1 VAAAAIR
8 RHRGGANQ
16 YAPGAGV
23 PELRAAVAAH
33 QAAHLRDRAR
43 PATEVLVTCG
53 ATEGIAA
60 AMLAFLEPRDDVVM
74 FEPSYD
80 SYAAACRWPGP
91 PARS

>member
-1 VAAAAIR
+1 
-8 RHRGGANQ
+8 
-16 YAPGAGV
+16 V

-33 QAAHLRDRAR
+33 QAATYGIELD

-80 SYAAACRWPGP
+80 SYAAAVSMAGP